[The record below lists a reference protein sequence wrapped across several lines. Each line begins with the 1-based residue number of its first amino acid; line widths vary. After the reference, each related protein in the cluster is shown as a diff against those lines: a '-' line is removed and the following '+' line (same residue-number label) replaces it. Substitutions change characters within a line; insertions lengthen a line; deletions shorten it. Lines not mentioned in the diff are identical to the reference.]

1 MTPISCSL
9 CGQQLIMGIAHN
21 CQKQTH
27 VFGCSK
33 AGDVPDRLDIV
44 LEYLITLNTKVN
56 ILTGYVEKLLDD
68 AYISTSVEEED
79 NE

>member
-27 VFGCSK
+27 VVGCSK

-44 LEYLITLNTKVN
+44 LEYLRTLNTKADL
-56 ILTGYVEKLLDD
+56 LTKYLEKLCDD
-68 AYISTSVEEED
+68 AYIDTDTEEEED
-79 NE
+79 E

>member
-44 LEYLITLNTKVN
+44 LEYLITLNTKVDL
-56 ILTGYVEKLLDD
+56 LTRYVEKLLDEH
-68 AYISTSVEEED
+68 YIDLPLED
-79 NE
+79 EDE